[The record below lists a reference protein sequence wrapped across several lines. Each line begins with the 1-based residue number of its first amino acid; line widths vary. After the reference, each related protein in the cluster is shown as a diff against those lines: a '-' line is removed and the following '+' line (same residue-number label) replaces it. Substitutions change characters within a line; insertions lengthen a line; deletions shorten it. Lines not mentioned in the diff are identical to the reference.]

1 MVGAQRY
8 GVAVLALLFV
18 TLIYSVMDAQKRS
31 AMLIVS
37 PGMVDPIADKGGCSV
52 SPNALLRIVPMGD
65 SITEG
70 SGSTD
75 YNGYR
80 LPLHDLLMANCS
92 GRTVEYIGENT
103 NVPKVPPSNIPPK
116 APKSPALHHQEAP
129 SAAFKK
135 PKATAAT
142 QPTTS
147 SPKTKAT

>member
-1 MVGAQRY
+1 MGAQRY

-70 SGSTD
+70 SGSSD

-92 GRTVEYIGENT
+92 GRTVEYIGEHNNIRT
-103 NVPKVPPSNIPPK
+103 ISLSNIPPK
-116 APKSPALHHQEAP
+116 APNCPALLHQVAP
-129 SAAFKK
+129 SAASKR